1 MKMTLTKSMFRD
13 QFKRMGRAYQFS
25 YEALGAIF
33 DHFEDCD
40 PDMELDV
47 VGICCEYSE
56 LTFVEL
62 IEQYDIPIDSDYGQ
76 SEESQIIDWL
86 TDQTTVVKVL
96 EDRVV
101 FCAAF

>member
-1 MKMTLTKSMFRD
+1 MKVTLTKSMFRD
-13 QFKRMGRAYQFS
+13 EFKRMGRADQFS
-25 YEALGAIF
+25 YDALGAMF
-33 DHFEDCD
+33 DYFEEWE
-40 PDMELDV
+40 PEMELDV

-86 TDQTTVVKVL
+86 TDHTSIVAVL
-96 EDRVV
+96 DDRVV
-101 FCAAF
+101 FYASF